1 MKKLDKNINSI
12 ISLISKKLNF
22 CGTSLF
28 VIPRVFQSFLINDK
42 NEFLQY
48 FPANPRADLLFRLIK
63 LKKDVYKLKF
73 LD

>member
-1 MKKLDKNINSI
+1 MKKLDKNINTIINSI
-12 ISLISKKLNF
+12 SSKLNF
-22 CGTSLF
+22 CGVSLF

-42 NEFLQY
+42 QDFLKY
-48 FPANPRADLLFRLIK
+48 FQASPRADLLFKLIK